1 MLKAENL
8 SKSYGETRAVQDL
21 SFQVEKGEIVG
32 LIGPNGAGKSTTMEM
47 CAGLLQPDS
56 GRVKAESS
64 LKQCVG
70 IVFQS
75 LEMRPKITV
84 EEFLGLM
91 KTLNSSG
98 ADIQEALRD
107 VALDESDAW
116 VEELSGGQKKKLNI
130 ASALVKQPDYLLL
143 DESAAGLDV
152 QSRTALEAVIE
163 ELGEE
168 HGVLLS
174 THSMEIAERLCDRVV
189 ILRDGKKIV
198 EGGMDELLDGIDA
211 QYVVSGEG
219 EVPQS
224 YIENARVS
232 GDYFEIFCDR
242 PHEVLKHM
250 VETGKIEGI
259 DDIAV
264 DRPGLE
270 EVYLDATGERYEESS

>member
-56 GRVKAESS
+56 GRVEAEHS

-75 LEMRPKITV
+75 LDMRPKITV
-84 EEFLGLM
+84 EEFLELM

-107 VALDESDAW
+107 VALDERDAW

-174 THSMEIAERLCDRVV
+174 THSMD
-189 ILRDGKKIV
+189 
-198 EGGMDELLDGIDA
+198 
-211 QYVVSGEG
+211 S
-219 EVPQS
+219 
-224 YIENARVS
+224 
-232 GDYFEIFCDR
+232 
-242 PHEVLKHM
+242 
-250 VETGKIEGI
+250 
-259 DDIAV
+259 
-264 DRPGLE
+264 
-270 EVYLDATGERYEESS
+270 